1 MEAPAAHAPR
11 VFPRATSD
19 DLPEFIAAE
28 EGEAAPTRA
37 CRAPGDGLPYDPAEE
52 EGPCFASLYQ
62 AEEEEGVGEG
72 SIGGDELRHAFR
84 AMHALI
90 DRYHGNN
97 TSDSDL
103 VDAVHA
109 FYEKNIRSAYDYGP
123 WSRRSIWNYNNHYSH
138 NSHDRQACDNIKMLY
153 RQICFL
159 RANAGQLNET
169 TGEVTPNLRVLR
181 ELGNLLKL
189 HSALCCEHRKRT
201 AKT

>member
-1 MEAPAAHAPR
+1 MFPA
-11 VFPRATSD
+11 ATSD

-28 EGEAAPTRA
+28 EHEGGARP
-37 CRAPGDGLPYDPAEE
+37 CRAPGDSLPYDPGEE

-62 AEEEEGVGEG
+62 AEEEDGGDAG
-72 SIGGDELRHAFR
+72 IGGDELRHAFR

-97 TSDSDL
+97 TSDADL

-123 WSRRSIWNYNNHYSH
+123 WSRKSIWNYIIHYSQQAT
-138 NSHDRQACDNIKMLY
+138 DRQAADNIKMLY

-159 RANAGQLNET
+159 RANTGQLNEA
-169 TGEVTPNLRVLR
+169 TGEVTPNLRVMR
-181 ELGNLLKL
+181 ELANLLKL
-189 HSALCCEHRKRT
+189 HSALCSEHKKR
-201 AKT
+201 APK